1 MRGFDHRYEAVEV
14 LGAGRSRDGVDQDAS
29 VIVLRR
35 DELVTLT
42 VVLAA
47 NAKPA
52 ARESVRI
59 ARRVIRTIRTRAPRD
74 PGQS

>member
-1 MRGFDHRYEAVEV
+1 MRPFDHRYDAVEV
-14 LGAGRSRDGVDQDAS
+14 HGTGTSRGGVDQNAS

-35 DELVTLT
+35 GEIATVT

-47 NAKPA
+47 NAKPG

-59 ARRVIRTIRTRAPRD
+59 ARRAIATLRTRPPR
-74 PGQS
+74 

>member
-1 MRGFDHRYEAVEV
+1 MEV
-14 LGAGRSRDGVDQDAS
+14 YGTGRSREGVDQRAS

-35 DELVTLT
+35 ERLATLT

-52 ARESVRI
+52 ARESIRI
-59 ARRVIRTIRTRAPRD
+59 ARRVIATLRTRPPHGGAT
-74 PGQS
+74 GA